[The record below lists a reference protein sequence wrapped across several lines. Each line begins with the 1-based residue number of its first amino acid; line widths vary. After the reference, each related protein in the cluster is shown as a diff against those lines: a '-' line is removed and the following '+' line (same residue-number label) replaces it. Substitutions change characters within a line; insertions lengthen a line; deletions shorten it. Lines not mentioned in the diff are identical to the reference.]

1 MSYLYLLINIASV
14 IVPLIFS
21 FHPKIQ
27 FYKQWRYFFPA
38 LAIALLIFIP
48 WDVYFTH
55 IGVWGFNARYLIG
68 LTVFNLPIE
77 EVLFF
82 ICIPYACVF
91 TYHCLYIL
99 IKKNYF
105 LQFENTISIILVLLL
120 LVVSIFNV
128 NQLYTSVTFGAL
140 SLFIIFLKYVLHVKW
155 LHRFYFAYLFL
166 MIPFF
171 TVNGILTGSGID
183 EPVVWYN
190 NAQNLNIRI
199 LTIPF
204 EDVFYGMLLLLLT
217 ISVYEYLIKKNKP
230 QQ

>member
-21 FHPKIQ
+21 FHPTIQ
-27 FYKQWRYFFPA
+27 FYKKWRYLFPA
-38 LAIALLIFIP
+38 IAIALLIFIP

-68 LTVFNLPIE
+68 LSVFNLPIE

-82 ICIPYACVF
+82 ICIPYACAF

-105 LQFENTISIILVLLL
+105 LQFENTISLILVLLL
-120 LVVSIFNV
+120 LATSIFNI
-128 NQLYTSVTFGAL
+128 NKLYTSVTFGAL
-140 SLFIIFLKYVLHVKW
+140 ALFIIFLKYVLRIKW

-171 TVNGILTGSGID
+171 MVNGILTGSGID

>member
-38 LAIALLIFIP
+38 LAISLLIFIP

-55 IGVWGFNARYLIG
+55 IGVWGFNARHLIG

-82 ICIPYACVF
+82 ICIPYSCVF

-99 IKKNYF
+99 IKRNYF
-105 LQFENTISIILVLLL
+105 LQFENTISVILVLLL

-128 NQLYTSVTFGAL
+128 NKLYTSVTFGAL
-140 SLFIIFLKYVLHVKW
+140 ALFIIFLKYVLHIKW

-217 ISVYEYLIKKNKP
+217 ISVYEYLIKK
-230 QQ
+230 

>member
-14 IVPLIFS
+14 IVPIIFS

-27 FYKQWRYFFPA
+27 FYKKWRYFFPA
-38 LAIALLIFIP
+38 LAISLLIFIP
-48 WDVYFTH
+48 WDIYFTH

-82 ICIPYACVF
+82 ICIPYSCVF

-105 LQFENTISIILVLLL
+105 LQFENTISVILVLLL

-128 NQLYTSVTFGAL
+128 NKLYTSVTFGAL
-140 SLFIIFLKYVLHVKW
+140 ALFIIFLKYVLHIKW

-190 NAQNLNIRI
+190 NAKNLNIRI